1 MATEKTLKTRVVLKH
16 DTEANWKTAG
26 EAANPFVPKKGE
38 VIIYDPDG
46 NYVHSRQKIG
56 DGKTRINDLPFSSVD
71 PLTIVTFNYDLYGE
85 DLGITKNDYDK
96 LSKST
101 VIIVEQMMNSVGNF
115 IDVAFYYH
123 SMDLSTGTFIY
134 FSPYTKQYIEISST
148 PTAKWGVPSSAPSY
162 GFDITGIADGSQIDA
177 DEWAAH
183 RGFYTY
189 LKETD
194 STDSDKVYYYGCVGS
209 MDNGGSPETFYYYC
223 VANDTYCEI
232 DNLAYVSRTKNYL
245 VAALSN
251 DFWKIQKTNGATPY
265 YIGGT
270 ATYRVGTNLP
280 SADTFVLRTSGGGG
294 VFNNVEARGALTGLN
309 GATPSYPEQIARS
322 ANPTYSEIEI
332 EETSSDTG
340 TITSNI
346 LGYLTTFP
354 QVHILY
360 VNQIYY
366 RMDSLSTPNGTLNY
380 FHTDESGTTK
390 YFTIT
395 KSDLSWKVTTVS
407 SSSVKVG
414 TTTSSEDLTSVTYL
428 SESDLSAI
436 GAPTQDTQYCIT
448 DLIGEGD
455 LDSDLQAKISR
466 IDAIS
471 SKLSNYL
478 PLTGGTLTGDL
489 TATNETLNGNLE
501 VKNTSFFATAD
512 QVMTKIDYTG
522 VAIIDQAESS
532 DSYKIKLK
540 TNGEISFESGAAAIS
555 ANNLKLKSQSGEF
568 AVNIDGA
575 EVAFY
580 GDGGT
585 YKVCS
590 IGGISDSKGTSSTT
604 AASQKCLNDNYLAKT
619 DITFSTTDLV
629 AGSSALA
636 TGSLY
641 FVYE

>member
-71 PLTIVTFNYDLYGE
+71 PLTIVTFNYDQYGE
-85 DLGITKNDYDK
+85 GLGITKNDYDK

-101 VIIVEQMMNSVGNF
+101 VIIVEQMTNSAGNF
-115 IDVAFYYH
+115 IDVAFYYY

-134 FSPYTKQYIEISST
+134 FNPYTKQYIEISST
-148 PTAKWGVPSSAPSY
+148 PTAKWGVLSSSPSY
-162 GFDITGIADGSQIDA
+162 EFDITGIADGSQIDA
-177 DEWAAH
+177 EEWAEH

-194 STDSDKVYYYGCVGS
+194 SEDDQKDYYYGCVGS
-209 MDNGGSPETFYYYC
+209 LDSSDVPETFYYYC
-223 VANDTYCEI
+223 VTNDTYCTI
-232 DNLAYVSRTKNYL
+232 DELGYVSRTKNYL
-245 VAALSN
+245 VGVLSN

-265 YIGGT
+265 YIGGQ
-270 ATYRVGTNLP
+270 ATYRVGTDLP

-332 EETSSDTG
+332 EETSTDTG
-340 TITSNI
+340 TITSDV

-380 FHTDESGTTK
+380 FHTDESGATK

-395 KSDLSWKVTTVS
+395 KSDLSWKITTAS
-407 SSSVKVG
+407 SASVKIG
-414 TTTSSEDLTSVTYL
+414 TTTFSEDLTSVTYL

-455 LDSDLQAKISR
+455 LDSDLQTKISR
-466 IDAIS
+466 IDTIS
-471 SKLSNYL
+471 SSVDAKLSNYL
-478 PLTGGTLTGDL
+478 PLTGGRLIGDL
-489 TATNETLNGNLE
+489 TAENITISNGGGPLSLTDMGLTLGSMSLGSD
-501 VKNTSFFATAD
+501 KLTIGSTQLD
-512 QVMTKIDYTG
+512 
-522 VAIIDQAESS
+522 SS
-532 DSYKIKLK
+532 ALSMK
-540 TNGEISFESGAAAIS
+540 GEIDIDNGTKALQIDISGIR
-555 ANNLKLKSQSGEF
+555 QIDIDSGNDDWHF
-568 AVNIDGA
+568 AGV
-575 EVAFY
+575 V
-580 GDGGT
+580 
-585 YKVCS
+585 
-590 IGGISDSKGTSSTT
+590 
-604 AASQKCLNDNYLAKT
+604 
-619 DITFSTTDLV
+619 FSTTDLV
-629 AGSSALA
+629 AGTSVLPDNQ
-636 TGSLY
+636 LY

>member
-56 DGKTRINDLPFSSVD
+56 DGKTRINNLPFSSVD

-245 VAALSN
+245 VSVLSN

-322 ANPTYSEIEI
+322 ANPTYSEIKI

-346 LGYLTTFP
+346 LRYLTTFP

-455 LDSDLQAKISR
+455 LDSDLQAKIGR
-466 IDAIS
+466 IDTIG
-471 SKLSNYL
+471 SKLTNYL
-478 PLTGGTLTGDL
+478 PLTGCPTLQQSLVIPVGSYNLRMDATDGDCIGITGKNISVVDNL
-489 TATNETLNGNLE
+489 NLHTLSINSDKIAY
-501 VKNTSFFATAD
+501 VDTDSAKNWTFA
-512 QVMTKIDYTG
+512 G
-522 VAIIDQAESS
+522 V
-532 DSYKIKLK
+532 
-540 TNGEISFESGAAAIS
+540 
-555 ANNLKLKSQSGEF
+555 
-568 AVNIDGA
+568 V
-575 EVAFY
+575 
-580 GDGGT
+580 
-585 YKVCS
+585 
-590 IGGISDSKGTSSTT
+590 
-604 AASQKCLNDNYLAKT
+604 
-619 DITFSTTDLV
+619 FSTTDLV
-629 AGSSALA
+629 AGTSALPDNQ
-636 TGSLY
+636 LY